1 MAVGRDRP
9 DDEELV
15 AMVAEGR
22 PEALAALYDRYAAAC
37 YGLALRILGDREDAE
52 EAVQD
57 AFVALWRR
65 AGTYDPGQGR
75 AYSWMLRIARNKAI
89 DGLRRGGPARRPRQV
104 PQGMPDLA
112 REPGSVE
119 EEADTAEL
127 RLPVAGA
134 LERLPQDQRE
144 VLEMAYL
151 GGLSQREIAES
162 TGVPLGTVKT
172 RTRLALRKL
181 REALRP
187 LFSKKPVDPHGL

>member
-1 MAVGRDRP
+1 
-9 DDEELV
+9 
-15 AMVAEGR
+15 MVAEGR

-57 AFVALWRR
+57 TFVALWRR

-89 DGLRRGGPARRPRQV
+89 DGLRRRGSARRPRQV

-112 REPGSVE
+112 RGPGSVE

-127 RLPVAGA
+127 RLVVAGA
-134 LERLPQDQRE
+134 LEGLPPDQRE

-162 TGVPLGTVKT
+162 TGVPWV
-172 RTRLALRKL
+172 R
-181 REALRP
+181 
-187 LFSKKPVDPHGL
+187 